1 MIFEWLTWRVLRKPS
16 RKRLLI
22 KKKPQRSEIPPAVR
36 IILSLV
42 ISLMLVPLLAIDLV
56 CSDFDNYDK
65 KFDNEIAMYAL
76 TSKKNMINVGL
87 LRCDLH
93 TKPLHR

>member
-1 MIFEWLTWRVLRKPS
+1 
-16 RKRLLI
+16 
-22 KKKPQRSEIPPAVR
+22 
-36 IILSLV
+36 
-42 ISLMLVPLLAIDLV
+42 MLVPLLAIDLV